1 MSFSL
6 SISTSVEGN
15 QGNDF
20 MLFYLSNFKEFDYVR
35 VNKKL
40 FRSTQNQR
48 KCQTFIMF
56 IDIWEITCIVRL
68 TSLKQD

>member
-1 MSFSL
+1 M
-6 SISTSVEGN
+6 
-15 QGNDF
+15 DR
-20 MLFYLSNFKEFDYVR
+20 FDYVC

-56 IDIWEITCIVRL
+56 IDIWEITCTAFVDVFFSRESIAL
-68 TSLKQD
+68 LKT